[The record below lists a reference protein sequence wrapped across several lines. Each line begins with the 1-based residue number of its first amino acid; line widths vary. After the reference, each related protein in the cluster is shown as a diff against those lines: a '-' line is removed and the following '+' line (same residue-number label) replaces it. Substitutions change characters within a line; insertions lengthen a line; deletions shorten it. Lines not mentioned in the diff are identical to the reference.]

1 MDYYITNFKDQVVVD
16 WENFDQISFYNLE
29 GKSIAKSFH
38 IEIDYSYQNLI
49 NMRLAFKNYDVK
61 QDYISGYKEKPLLA
75 KNRFFAN
82 MGIESK
88 TTPRGRQW
96 RWDLTF
102 HLVGNQRLVET
113 IRDDLNSYS
122 PIYSIWNFQL
132 SRVFSKKFEIYL
144 GGENIG
150 NFKQTNPIIGSDDPF
165 GMNFDSSQIYGPI
178 FGGMIYSGLR
188 IKI

>member
-1 MDYYITNFKDQVVVD
+1 
-16 WENFDQISFYNLE
+16 
-29 GKSIAKSFH
+29 
-38 IEIDYSYQNLI
+38 
-49 NMRLAFKNYDVK
+49 MRLAFKNYDVK

-150 NFKQTNPIIGSDDPF
+150 NFRQTNPVIGSDDPF

>member
-16 WENFDQISFYNLE
+16 WENFDKISFYNLE

-150 NFKQTNPIIGSDDPF
+150 NFRQTNPISLMTLWRGATQVKY
-165 GMNFDSSQIYGPI
+165 MHQY
-178 FGGMIYSGLR
+178 LVE
-188 IKI
+188 